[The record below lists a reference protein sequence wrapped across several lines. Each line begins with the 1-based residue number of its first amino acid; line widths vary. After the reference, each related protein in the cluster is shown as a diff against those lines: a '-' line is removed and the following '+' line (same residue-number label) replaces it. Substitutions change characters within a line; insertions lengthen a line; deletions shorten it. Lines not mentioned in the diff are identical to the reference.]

1 MNIKHKM
8 SELERLAD
16 NGYYPQ
22 AIKMADDLMNE
33 EIEGEMKSDVLRTK
47 GVCYIKDGNKKDA
60 MKTFKQA
67 ASIDEKLIEE
77 GIDMK
82 ASAAGHYYCYAG
94 LIASK
99 YRTKK
104 EKTDKRSSAIFDSMS
119 KPLEKILPKCKSK
132 VGKFLSG
139 TGLVTGIILGLPV
152 PASYAA
158 VTSIANKVRKNK
170 VVNAY
175 ERAIELDPSCVDS
188 YKRLITLFEDK
199 PKQVVKYATA
209 GLTAHPMD
217 ADVHVSMSNALKKLG
232 KENGSHNYMLKA
244 IELNPDVEFITKNF
258 VENYLPGRLLD
269 SPGDQ
274 EAPIYHILNV
284 DSHKHRSDKA
294 LLDLASACLK
304 TERRDGHYP
313 RQKDNFKSIAGL
325 RANLNPK
332 DVNAVYDLAIG
343 HVMDADIDGK
353 GNIGNKAEFNKALP
367 LLNSLVKQGI
377 DLQKAPYHT
386 DSVWLLKYHK
396 DAIVCYTGNNNG
408 PDLKLIH

>member
-1 MNIKHKM
+1 M
-8 SELERLAD
+8 SELESLAD

-22 AIKMADDLMNE
+22 AIKMADEMMNE
-33 EIEGEMKSDVLRTK
+33 EIEGEIKSDILRTK
-47 GVCYIKDGNKKDA
+47 GVCYVKDGDNKKA
-60 MKTFKQA
+60 IKTFKQA

-77 GIDMK
+77 GIDAK
-82 ASAAGHYYCYAG
+82 FSAAGNHYCYAT
-94 LIASK
+94 LMANK
-99 YRTKK
+99 YRNKT
-104 EKTDKRSSAIFDSMS
+104 EKNDENAGAIFDSVF

-139 TGLVTGIILGLPV
+139 TGLVTGMILALPA

-158 VTSIANKVRKNK
+158 VTGIANKVRKNK

-199 PKQVVKYATA
+199 PKKVVKYATL
-209 GLTAHPMD
+209 GLTNHPMD

-284 DSHKHRSDKA
+284 DNQKHRSDKA

>member
-1 MNIKHKM
+1 
-8 SELERLAD
+8 
-16 NGYYPQ
+16 
-22 AIKMADDLMNE
+22 
-33 EIEGEMKSDVLRTK
+33 
-47 GVCYIKDGNKKDA
+47 
-60 MKTFKQA
+60 
-67 ASIDEKLIEE
+67 
-77 GIDMK
+77 
-82 ASAAGHYYCYAG
+82 
-94 LIASK
+94 
-99 YRTKK
+99 
-104 EKTDKRSSAIFDSMS
+104 
-119 KPLEKILPKCKSK
+119 
-132 VGKFLSG
+132 
-139 TGLVTGIILGLPV
+139 
-152 PASYAA
+152 
-158 VTSIANKVRKNK
+158 
-170 VVNAY
+170 
-175 ERAIELDPSCVDS
+175 
-188 YKRLITLFEDK
+188 
-199 PKQVVKYATA
+199 
-209 GLTAHPMD
+209 
-217 ADVHVSMSNALKKLG
+217 LG

-284 DSHKHRSDKA
+284 DNQKHRSDKA